1 MYLVYFE
8 SGLSVECGDR
18 SPHSTERH
26 VFENEP
32 DDLVEALPDLLSAEG
47 ADAVEPEAEHQAVFL
62 SDADIEGVVL
72 RRHRAAI
79 PGIPQGNRRTDE
91 GTAVRARSLLKVE
104 EERRTAEESAFA
116 IADK

>member
-1 MYLVYFE
+1 MRPAVTVITPRQIYTSSLLVYSRGRLMYLVYFE

-62 SDADIEGVVL
+62 SDADIEGV
-72 RRHRAAI
+72 
-79 PGIPQGNRRTDE
+79 
-91 GTAVRARSLLKVE
+91 
-104 EERRTAEESAFA
+104 
-116 IADK
+116 DK